1 MKKNTSRFFI
11 VLGIILVVFSIIA
24 FAVPFSMTGSFW
36 MGYIFGVIAIALQ
49 VYVFQVAFA
58 DGNSAKSKFY
68 GFPIAKIG
76 VFYLV
81 AQLIISIIEMAV
93 ASVIPVWVS
102 VVINVLVLAVAVIGC
117 IAAEITKDEVV
128 RQDVQIKKDVSNM
141 RELQSLSAS
150 LVNLSND
157 TSIKAMLQDL
167 ADEFKYSDPVSS
179 DASLPLEKNL
189 ISMLNGLKQSL
200 TTGDTSS
207 ASSVCTSIKN
217 GLAERNR
224 VNKLSK

>member
-11 VLGIILVVFSIIA
+11 VLGIVLVVFSVIA
-24 FAVPFSMTGSFW
+24 FVVPFNKTASFW

-49 VYVFQVAFA
+49 LYVFKVAFA

-76 VFYLV
+76 VFYLI

-93 ASVIPVWVS
+93 ASILPVWVPILIN
-102 VVINVLVLAVAVIGC
+102 VVILAVAVVGC
-117 IAAEITKDEVV
+117 IAAEVTKDEVV
-128 RQDVQIKKDVSNM
+128 RQEVQIKKDVTKM

-150 LVNLSND
+150 LVSLSND
-157 TSIKAMLQDL
+157 ATVKSVLQDL

-179 DASLPLEKNL
+179 DATYKIECDMTEMLHDIQKALVDCKNDEA
-189 ISMLNGLKQSL
+189 I
-200 TTGDTSS
+200 
-207 ASSVCTSIKN
+207 A
-217 GLAERNR
+217 
-224 VNKLSK
+224 LSKELSAKLTLRNSICKGNK